1 LIEKEEA
8 RRSEGPPHN
17 FGRQIGGQ
25 AQRDR
30 FTCVS
35 CRLARSDARR
45 AASERQ
51 SGPVGGN
58 KPAARLGHRLDDG
71 NQRHRSNDLWSNRLH
86 RQESAREARVF
97 TGAGGAFTVVMRCG
111 GRFCCRAL
119 GRAVIV
125 AAAVVV
131 QKMHA
136 HRCQQV
142 G

>member
-1 LIEKEEA
+1 MIEKEEA
-8 RRSEGPPHN
+8 RRSEEPSRK
-17 FGRQIGGQ
+17 FRRQIGGQ

-30 FTCVS
+30 FTGVS
-35 CRLARSDARR
+35 CRLARSGARR

-51 SGPVGGN
+51 SRAVGGYE
-58 KPAARLGHRLDDG
+58 PAERLGHRLDDG
-71 NQRHRSNDLWSNRLH
+71 NQRRRSNDLWSNRLD

-111 GRFCCRAL
+111 GRFCCGAL
-119 GRAVIV
+119 GEAMIV

-136 HRCQQV
+136 DRCQQV